1 MLQLAN
7 LGPAVK
13 RKKTRTKGG
22 AVVRTLAITAVTL
35 SGLKAV
41 SLPAIFIYV
50 NAISCLLYT
59 SDAADE

>member
-50 NAISCLLYT
+50 NAISL
-59 SDAADE
+59 SR